1 MKKIIKLYEGL
12 VEWFKRLENE
22 IRIEDMKTDGKF
34 SSAIIALLCLLAIG
48 CFMLAFLVF
57 GGN

>member
-22 IRIEDMKTDGKF
+22 IRIEDIKTDGKF
-34 SSAIIALLCLLAIG
+34 SSALIVLLCMLAIC
-48 CFMLAFLVF
+48 CFILAFLVF